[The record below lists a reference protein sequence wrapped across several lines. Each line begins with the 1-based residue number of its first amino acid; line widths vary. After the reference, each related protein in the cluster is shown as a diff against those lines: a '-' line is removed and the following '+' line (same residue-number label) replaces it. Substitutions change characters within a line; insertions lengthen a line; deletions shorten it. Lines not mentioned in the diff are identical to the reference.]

1 MKKRA
6 LTKDFFREI
15 KNTFNRFASILLIV
29 ALGVAFFS
37 GVRAS
42 KPDMW
47 LSGDALYDAQ
57 NMMDIRVLSTLGL
70 TSEDLEAIRKID
82 GVKEAEGINTLEV
95 LSEKD
100 SYQNVIKLISA
111 PESVNQIKVTKGR
124 MPEKEDEILVD
135 VTVLNHGYKIGDT
148 IEVLSGTKDDISDSL
163 KVTSFTIVG
172 AGTES
177 YYISLTRGTSSIG
190 TGSLTGFG
198 IVMPSVFVK
207 EIYTEIDL
215 TIDGAAQMMCYSDE
229 YRNYIDTF
237 VEKIEAIADE
247 RCEIR
252 YNSVIGES
260 NDKINDGQKEIDDA
274 KKKLSDAKKEL
285 DDGKRKLSDAKAEL
299 VENEEK
305 LQSGKAEIAN
315 KRKELNDNKVTA
327 VNSLTQAQ
335 AQKQQIEA
343 ALSGLTPGSPMYNQM
358 MGNLAA
364 VNAGI
369 DQIEAGLSQIESG
382 FTILN
387 EKEAELI
394 DGEAKLLEGKA
405 ELEKQESKLNS
416 GIAEYNSEKE
426 KADTEILDGE
436 KELEDARNKLND
448 IKKPT
453 WYVLDRE
460 YLQTVVEYGQDAE
473 RIGNIGK
480 VFPLVFFIVAALVS
494 LTTMTRMVE
503 EQRMQIGTLKALGYS
518 KWDVAKKYIYY
529 ALFASLIGS
538 IIGVVFGQWLF
549 PTVIIRAYR
558 ILYVNIVNV
567 LTPMDLFYTVSS
579 ALAAILCTVAA
590 TLFACVKE
598 LRSVPASLMR
608 PEAPKGGK
616 RILLERITPFWK
628 RLNFTSKATFR
639 NIFRY
644 KKRFFMTIFGIGGC
658 MALILVGYGVKDSI
672 VCIGTRQFGEVF
684 VYQSAI
690 TKNKDAK
697 EDEIDKLYQQIAS
710 DKEITN
716 SLDAYETSID
726 AAKGSTTKSG
736 YLIVPKDTSKLDD
749 FIHLRDRLNHEKYTL
764 DDEGVVISEKLSTL
778 LGVKKG
784 DTITLKDGDTSQVE
798 VTVSDIT
805 ETYFMHYIY
814 MSPGLYEKIYDS
826 VPEYNIIYT
835 TNTDTSKDFE
845 KALGERYLDLE
856 GVNGVEFISSTADNV
871 AKMLKSMDIITY
883 VLIISAGLLAFVVLY
898 NLNNINITERR
909 RELATIKVLG
919 FYNSETAM
927 YIYRENVFLT
937 IFGVIIGVFMGIVLH
952 RFVILTAE
960 IDLLMFAREI
970 MPRSY
975 VLSIVFTLAFSV
987 LINGVMYFQLKKINM
1002 VESLKSVE

>member
-47 LSGDALYDAQ
+47 LSGDALYDSQ

-70 TSEDLEAIRKID
+70 TDDDLTAIKAIE

-111 PESVNQIKVTKGR
+111 PTSVNMINVTKGR
-124 MPEKEDEILVD
+124 MPEKDDEILVD
-135 VTVLNHGYKIGDT
+135 TTVLNHGYKIGDT

-163 KVTSFTIVG
+163 NRTSFTIVG

-177 YYISLTRGTSSIG
+177 YYLSLTRGTSTIG
-190 TGSLTGFG
+190 TGSLTGFA

-207 EIYTEIDL
+207 DIYTEIDL
-215 TIDGAAQMMCYSDE
+215 TIDGAKEMMSYSDE
-229 YRNYIDTF
+229 YRDFIDTY

-252 YNSVIGES
+252 YNDVMNDS
-260 NDKINDGQKEIDDA
+260 NTKINDGQKEIDDA

-285 DDGKRKLSDAKAEL
+285 DDGRIKLNDARKEIE
-299 VENEEK
+299 ENEA
-305 LQSGKAEIAN
+305 QISNGKAEILRN
-315 KRKELNDNKVTA
+315 RNDLNATKSSIIASKN
-327 VNSLTQAQ
+327 QALE
-335 AQKQQIEA
+335 QKATVEA
-343 ALSGLTPGSPMYNQM
+343 ALLGLPPGTPMYDQM
-358 MGNLAA
+358 VANLAA
-364 VNAGI
+364 INQGIAQADAGLAQVNAGLALL
-369 DQIEAGLSQIESG
+369 D
-382 FTILN
+382 
-387 EKEAELI
+387 EKETEILS
-394 DGEAKLLEGKA
+394 GEAKLNEGKQ
-405 ELEKQESKLNS
+405 ELEEQQRKLDK
-416 GIAEYNSEKE
+416 GIAEYNSEKA
-426 KADTEILDGE
+426 KADTEIADGE
-436 KELEDARNKLND
+436 KDLEDARNKLSD
-448 IKKPT
+448 IKKPS

-503 EQRMQIGTLKALGYS
+503 EQRTQIGTLKALGYS

-538 IIGVVFGQWLF
+538 VIGVVVGQWLF
-549 PTVIIRAYR
+549 PTVIIKAYR
-558 ILYVNIVNV
+558 ILYLNITNV
-567 LTPMDLFYTVSS
+567 LTPMDFYYTVTS

-598 LRSVPASLMR
+598 LRSVSASLMR

-616 RILLERITPFWK
+616 RIILERIKPFWK
-628 RLNFTSKATFR
+628 RLSFTGKATFR
-639 NIFRY
+639 NLFRY
-644 KKRFFMTIFGIGGC
+644 KKRLFMTIFGIGGC

-672 VCIGTRQFGEVF
+672 VCIGTRQFGEIF

-690 TKNKDAK
+690 TKNKDASD
-697 EDEIDKLYQQIAS
+697 DEIQKLYDKIYS
-710 DKEITN
+710 DEEITG
-716 SLDAYETSID
+716 SIDAYETSID
-726 AAKGSTTKSG
+726 AAVGSNTKSG
-736 YLIVPKDTSKLDD
+736 YLIVPKETNRLDN
-749 FIHLRDRLNHEKYTL
+749 FIHLRDRLSHESYVL
-764 DDEGVVISEKLSTL
+764 DDDGVVISEKLSSL

-784 DTITLKDGDTSQVE
+784 DTITLKDGETSQVQ
-798 VTVSDIT
+798 VKVSNVT
-805 ETYFMHYIY
+805 ETYFLHYVY
-814 MSPGLYEKIYDS
+814 MSPGLYQKLYGK
-826 VPEYNIIYT
+826 VPDYNIIYT
-835 TNTDTSKDFE
+835 TNTDTDKDFE
-845 KALGERYLDLE
+845 KDFGERYLELD
-856 GVNGVEFISSTADNV
+856 GVNGVEFISSTAGNV

-927 YIYRENVFLT
+927 YVYRENVFLT

-975 VLSIVFTLAFSV
+975 VLSIVFTLIFSV